1 MYVVKTYT
9 IFAGLFGSV
18 KIAKADEE
26 LGKFINDQAKL
37 GLELVAM
44 TEMNTNSIDYSY
56 KLVFKQKAD

>member
-18 KIAKADEE
+18 KIARADEE
-26 LGKFINDQAKL
+26 LAKFLNEQEKL

-44 TEMNTNSIDYSY
+44 TEINSNSKDFSY
-56 KLVFKQKAD
+56 KFVFKQK